1 MHSSHIPAVPVW
13 DSDAYTSGCG
23 FPGVDLLNHGGLAA
37 HGSLGL
43 GSAAW
48 QSFSGDDGE
57 DNQSIMFVTS
67 KRVPAGDQ
75 VGAETGGM
83 REVLGVWSL
92 PGIRWVQA
100 GVICVSNQPVCA
112 LTND

>member
-75 VGAETGGM
+75 VGAEA
-83 REVLGVWSL
+83 EVCRQVLEG
-92 PGIRWVQA
+92 
-100 GVICVSNQPVCA
+100 
-112 LTND
+112 

>member
-1 MHSSHIPAVPVW
+1 M
-13 DSDAYTSGCG
+13 
-23 FPGVDLLNHGGLAA
+23 DLLNHGGLAA

-48 QSFSGDDGE
+48 QSLSGDDGE

-75 VGAETGGM
+75 VGAEAGGGTGRQAVTGGDDGEDNQSIM
-83 REVLGVWSL
+83 FVTSKRVPAGDQVGAEAEVCRQVLEG
-92 PGIRWVQA
+92 
-100 GVICVSNQPVCA
+100 
-112 LTND
+112 